1 MKYTAVIFLL
11 IGVTILTACSPT
23 KRGRDVQV
31 TGFLGPDAALLRKGS
46 ADEAPLVYRKANV
59 DWSSYNQVLL
69 DPVTFWSD
77 PMENQPEVSSVNK
90 QILVNYFHQLIYNS
104 LAHEFTMVTV
114 PAPHTLRIK
123 VAITKAEKSHV
134 VLDVVSTL
142 VPQLRLISGL
152 KDLLTGKPAFVGE
165 AQIEYKI
172 TDAETGK
179 LLAEG
184 AANRVGGKT
193 LNTEHLTSWV
203 DVEEAFQFWV
213 AHAIYKLCLLQ
224 EKPNCAS
231 PT

>member
-1 MKYTAVIFLL
+1 MKFTPVFLLL
-11 IGVTILTACSPT
+11 IGITLLAACVST
-23 KRGRDVQV
+23 KPGRDVHAS
-31 TGFLGPDAALLRKGS
+31 GFLGPDAALLRKGS
-46 ADEAPLVYRKANV
+46 EDEAPLVYRKANV
-59 DWSSYNQVLL
+59 DWPSYNQILL
-69 DPVTFWSD
+69 DPVTFWSA
-77 PMENQPEVSSVNK
+77 PGENQAEVANANK

-114 PAPHTLRIK
+114 PAAHTLRIK

-172 TDAETGK
+172 TDAGTGT

-184 AANRVGGKT
+184 VANRVGGKT
-193 LNTEHLTSWV
+193 LNTDHLKSWG
-203 DVEEAFQFWV
+203 DVEESFQFWV

-224 EKPNCAS
+224 EKPNCAV
-231 PT
+231 PA